1 MSENGDKLNMLSK
14 TAGKKARVKV
24 YEGTILTVD
33 ARDSVARYLVEDQ
46 GRIVYVGDDLPE
58 RFADASREQLGDRV
72 LCPAFVDTHEHL
84 ASFATF
90 NAG

>member
-1 MSENGDKLNMLSK
+1 MSENGDKLNTLSK

-33 ARDSVARYLVEDQ
+33 EHDSVARYLVEDQ

-58 RFADASREQLGDRV
+58 RFADAPHFYQI
-72 LCPAFVDTHEHL
+72 FTHIRAPFFDCNRQEN
-84 ASFATF
+84 SVT
-90 NAG
+90 